1 MFVTGGTTV
10 TEEIK
15 QSTSN
20 NEGSQPKGGGFQY
33 QHQTVTLHN
42 TIGLLFM
49 SILAFTLLMALLRK
63 QARYEELAV
72 QLARQRN
79 PPTAE

>member
-1 MFVTGGTTV
+1 M
-10 TEEIK
+10 TEENK

-20 NEGSQPKGGGFQY
+20 NEGSQTKSGNFQY
-33 QHQTVTLHN
+33 QHQTMTLHN

-49 SILAFTLLMALLRK
+49 SILAFALLVALLRK
-63 QARYEELAV
+63 QARYEELVV
-72 QLARQRN
+72 QLVRQRN